1 MTTTLLKEDQTLT
14 IAFALPTSIN
24 PEVKAKEKLLKI
36 PVMVPGQWEHPSY
49 GKIVHG
55 PQQFAQVKKNWTDRV
70 LGFEPPL
77 TFGHIDLSGNMPSL
91 GYLVNLTEEDGTLY
105 GIWSIVNELA
115 YMAVDTGQFRYSS
128 AEFSVDF
135 LSKTDRSNVG
145 MVLLGMALTN
155 RPFIPGLP
163 PVMALSQP
171 GNDELT
177 TTIYLTDMSKQKPT
191 VVEQSVELAPEAL
204 TPESIAPVEVEL
216 SLEDSMTEAT
226 EEKEPD
232 VVLST
237 PETTGVKVLNSESG
251 WVAPQSTPSTSNVNV
266 SLSLPGY
273 SAPTTVDN
281 TQSFTEQ
288 LKAQEQA
295 FSTQLKAQEQLFTS
309 QLEAIRLSY
318 DQQLTAAQQTITGL
332 SNTLK
337 QNSLSTKLEKLNA
350 LTLPANIKEKHI
362 QLFTNGSLGDS
373 EDIVLETLTEL
384 SSTYAQAYTNT
395 QGANIPSEVLGVPAV
410 PETTDWVEKTIEK
423 NRQIVAARKSK

>member
-1 MTTTLLKEDQTLT
+1 M
-14 IAFALPTSIN
+14 
-24 PEVKAKEKLLKI
+24 
-36 PVMVPGQWEHPSY
+36 
-49 GKIVHG
+49 
-55 PQQFAQVKKNWTDRV
+55 
-70 LGFEPPL
+70 
-77 TFGHIDLSGNMPSL
+77 
-91 GYLVNLTEEDGTLY
+91 
-105 GIWSIVNELA
+105 
-115 YMAVDTGQFRYSS
+115 
-128 AEFSVDF
+128 
-135 LSKTDRSNVG
+135 
-145 MVLLGMALTN
+145 
-155 RPFIPGLP
+155 
-163 PVMALSQP
+163 
-171 GNDELT
+171 
-177 TTIYLTDMSKQKPT
+177 
-191 VVEQSVELAPEAL
+191 
-204 TPESIAPVEVEL
+204 TPESIATAEVEL

-237 PETTGVKVLNSESG
+237 PS
-251 WVAPQSTPSTSNVNV
+251 STPGNYVLRGDGEYVPAPVSPSPTSNVNV

-309 QLEAIRLSY
+309 QLEAIRISY
-318 DQQLTAAQQTITGL
+318 DQQLTAAQTTITGL
-332 SNTLK
+332 SNTIK

-384 SSTYAQAYTNT
+384 SSTYAQAYTTT
-395 QGANIPSEVLGVPAV
+395 QGANISSEVLGVPTV
-410 PETTDWVEKTIEK
+410 PETVDWVDKTIEK